1 MERAIGLL
9 HLSLFLA
16 VQRNLNPVIN
26 GYIFL
31 FSGSLDMLVRVG
43 GSLINRDY
51 QLDLGGTCGFPLTP
65 NITLVWP
72 PAAPARPH
80 TVVVVG

>member
-1 MERAIGLL
+1 
-9 HLSLFLA
+9 
-16 VQRNLNPVIN
+16 
-26 GYIFL
+26 
-31 FSGSLDMLVRVG
+31 MLVRVG

-72 PAAPARPH
+72 KSSAAASDITALVWKDALNRSAR
-80 TVVVVG
+80 VLFGD